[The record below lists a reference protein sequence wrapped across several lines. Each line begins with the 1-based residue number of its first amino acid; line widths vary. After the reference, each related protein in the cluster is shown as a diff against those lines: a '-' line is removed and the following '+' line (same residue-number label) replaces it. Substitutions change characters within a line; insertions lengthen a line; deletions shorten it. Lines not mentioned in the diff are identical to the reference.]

1 MKGQFIFE
9 FIVAALMFFMI
20 ILFAINYL
28 NINVSDFEGRFY
40 KDEIQSKALW
50 VSEVLTNPSSN
61 ITLVDEWPYFNSTK
75 ISDFNDTYCVSN
87 GNPDKV
93 KFDTLK
99 RRLNIERNDDLGKRL
114 LSMRII
120 IVTNATDFSDPKI
133 DCGQKENEFWW
144 ESEVQ
149 RIGMM
154 DGPGGEIVVMKIFI
168 GEIGG

>member
-50 VSEVLTNPSSN
+50 VSEVLTSPTSN

-75 ISDFNDTYCVSN
+75 ISLFNDTYCGSKVS
-87 GNPDKV
+87 
-93 KFDTLK
+93 FDGLK
-99 RRLNIERNDDLGKRL
+99 KRLNMERTDDLGKRL
-114 LSMRII
+114 LSMRI
-120 IVTNATDFSDPKI
+120 VMATNATDLSDWRNKII
-133 DCGQKENEFWW
+133 DCGQKEDELWW

-149 RIGMM
+149 RIGIM
-154 DGPGGEIVVMKIFI
+154 DGPGGEIVTMKVFV